1 MIHVKTKSF
10 KKFIP
15 NRRFDKK
22 LWKKTLSGPG
32 ASNSRKRWIR
42 DEEKCCNCP
51 GEEEEREHLP
61 PVRNAYG
68 RKKQALG
75 LRS

>member
-22 LWKKTLSGPG
+22 LWKKTLSGPRSIQFKEEMDSG
-32 ASNSRKRWIR
+32 MKRSVVIALV
-42 DEEKCCNCP
+42 K
-51 GEEEEREHLP
+51 EEERDICHL
-61 PVRNAYG
+61 
-68 RKKQALG
+68 
-75 LRS
+75 

>member
-22 LWKKTLSGPG
+22 LWKKNSERSRSIQFKEEMDSGM
-32 ASNSRKRWIR
+32 KRSVVIALV
-42 DEEKCCNCP
+42 K
-51 GEEEEREHLP
+51 
-61 PVRNAYG
+61 
-68 RKKQALG
+68 RKKENICHL
-75 LRS
+75 